1 MNDADVMK
9 PHQSGL
15 SFILICAVITLIFAA
30 LPLPAGSQSG
40 SEMSVDSDFE
50 ELGFSGVTGSGKITW
65 KITGQ
70 AAQELRKMIIAKY
83 DSNIN
88 LPPGVSP
95 GNANGNLEADEIEN
109 YKDAID
115 SYLMNMQYH
124 QGTCEDCH
132 GQGPVIY
139 FGCEITAAQLLHK
152 EPASSMG
159 QAIQVDM
166 KGLLNTN
173 NYSLEDIAIYYKVEV
188 RTEPSMTEFPLD
200 SDILANAPYAPF
212 NQKYRGSITIT
223 HLQVLVGFQSYHR
236 LKLPK
241 GSMFFLRTP
250 AGEAIWYSTSFHT
263 DVMNSE
269 RISFSPWDF
278 LENPQILF
286 ILMIIAGHYTTAIPH
301 MIYFRFRNKLPKSK
315 ISLAR
320 RIRWIHYLAIVF
332 VILQIVFYFIA
343 VVGPLFLSGL
353 IYWVFCLGLL
363 AASSGLAY
371 HYYLRKEMPKIL
383 AMPTP
388 AGRTAVVPTAEGAKL
403 VITQPAE
410 EFAEC
415 VCIYCGSLLRAPA
428 AAPSESIV
436 CRGCNMPQITFNPG
450 YSYLF
455 LEDESR
461 LTYKI
466 ISRILQSREHALF
479 TSANYP
485 QKIIKEYG
493 LRVESS
499 IWITDSGSAPNAI
512 NPLRLEF
519 EMTRDITKFVKAYS
533 GAVIIIDGV
542 NYLIVTN
549 GFDKVF
555 RFIKK
560 LIDMASTSNAMLIVV
575 VPKKTL
581 NEEHIDTL
589 SRELDKCID
598 ISLLVKGEIIQKG
611 KPSPAVSV
619 SQKEPQPIP
628 REEPTVKRSVRPG
641 PPPPPP
647 PQPPAARPPAPSTQK
662 PPAKEPQPVVQ
673 REYRTS
679 TPVPTPEARPGPRA
693 HPQPRTPPPPA
704 PPPRQPEVH
713 PAPGPQ
719 PQPVPPRTAPP
730 PVRQTVSPP
739 PPRQPEVHPA
749 PGPQPQPVPPRT
761 TPPPVRQT
769 VTPPAPAQVKSE
781 ESHPPQEITSEPM
794 EVRPSEKKSEEIIY
808 RSTSIFITASS
819 PILQEEQKPPSQ
831 EPSPEE
837 RPRPVE
843 YPREEKVV
851 PGGDIHPPAGEVKV
865 SVPEKKEGIPP
876 EKKKEQKKVVKA
888 ILSTASEEVDCY
900 ACAEKIKV
908 DDWLILC
915 SCGAKYHTKCASGLP
930 ACPKCGVSLTP
941 S

>member
-1 MNDADVMK
+1 MS
-9 PHQSGL
+9 HRLGL
-15 SFILICAVITLIFAA
+15 FPILICAVITLIFAA
-30 LPLPAGSQSG
+30 LPLPAGSQSD

-70 AAQELRKMIIAKY
+70 AARELRKMIIAKY

-109 YKDAID
+109 YKEAID
-115 SYLMNMQYH
+115 TYLMNMQYQ

-188 RTEPSMTEFPLD
+188 RTEPSITEFPLD

-223 HLQVLVGFQSYHR
+223 HLQVLVGFQSYHG

-286 ILMIIAGHYTTAIPH
+286 ILMIIAGHYTTAIPNT
-301 MIYFRFRNKLPKSK
+301 IYFRFRNKLPKSK

-320 RIRWIHYLAIVF
+320 RIRGIHYLAIVF

-343 VVGPLFLSGL
+343 VVGPLFFSGL
-353 IYWVFCLGLL
+353 IYWAFCIGLL

-388 AGRTAVVPTAEGAKL
+388 AGGTAVVPTAEGAKL

-410 EFAEC
+410 EVAEC
-415 VCIYCGSLLRAPA
+415 ACIYCGSLLRAPA

-436 CRGCNMPQITFNPG
+436 CRGCNMPQIRFNPG

-455 LEDESR
+455 VEEDSR

-466 ISRILQSREHALF
+466 ISKILQSREHALF

-519 EMTRDITKFVKAYS
+519 EMTRDILRFVKSYS
-533 GAVIIIDGV
+533 GAAIIIDGV

-560 LIDMASTSNAMLIVV
+560 LIDMASTSNAMLIVIV
-575 VPKKTL
+575 SKKTFNKENL
-581 NEEHIDTL
+581 DAL
-589 SRELDKCID
+589 SREVDKCID

-611 KPSPAVSV
+611 RPSPAVSV

-628 REEPTVKRSVRPG
+628 REEPTIKRSVPPG
-641 PPPPPP
+641 PPPPPPPPP

-662 PPAKEPQPVVQ
+662 PPAKEPQPVFQ

-679 TPVPTPEARPGPRA
+679 TPAPTPETHPEPRA
-693 HPQPRTPPPPA
+693 HPQPTTPPPPA

-719 PQPVPPRTAPP
+719 PQPVPPRT
-730 PVRQTVSPP
+730 PP
-739 PPRQPEVHPA
+739 PPI
-749 PGPQPQPVPPRT
+749 
-761 TPPPVRQT
+761 RQT

-781 ESHPPQEITSEPM
+781 ESHPQEITSVPR
-794 EVRPSEKKSEEIIY
+794 EVRPH
-808 RSTSIFITASS
+808 
-819 PILQEEQKPPSQ
+819 PG
-831 EPSPEE
+831 
-837 RPRPVE
+837 E
-843 YPREEKVV
+843 YPREEKV
-851 PGGDIHPPAGEVKV
+851 GLGRDIHPPAGGVKV